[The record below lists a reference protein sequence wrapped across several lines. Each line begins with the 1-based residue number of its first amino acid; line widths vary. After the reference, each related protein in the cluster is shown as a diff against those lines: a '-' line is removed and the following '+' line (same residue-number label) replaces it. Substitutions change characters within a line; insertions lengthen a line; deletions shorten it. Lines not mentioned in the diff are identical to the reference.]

1 MGVKTRTPFLTGFST
16 LLCGRSK
23 ASMQEV
29 LWEKR
34 RKLLEGGVD
43 LQQQVRDEIDP
54 SILDRF
60 STTQRVRSYP
70 DPLVFWAFLFQVS
83 HDDSSCA
90 HAVSQ
95 VQQWAAQQGLPVPSA
110 STASYCEARGALP
123 EEMLRA
129 VHRSLC
135 GQLDANL
142 PESSRWRG
150 LRPLVEDGT
159 SAQMPDTEANRA
171 SWPCP
176 PAQNEGC
183 GLPVIKLDGL
193 IDLSHG
199 GLRDFAHCDLN
210 TSGLCAHQ
218 KLQGEYIKERDVLI
232 ADRLYSG
239 YEIIAGLRQRGAH
252 FIGRTHQSRKIDF
265 RKGRR
270 IGPDERIVVW
280 NKPRYAPKGSRLD
293 AAGWEALPASLE
305 VRLIRCQG
313 PDRQGKV
320 RVRYVVTTLLDHET
334 YPPEEVA
341 SLYLHRWE
349 IEVRFRDIKTTLG
362 MELLRTKSPELI
374 LGSAHAHDLLQP
386 DPPADAKGRGRPW
399 SQSSA
404 PELPW
409 NPAGATSLPGGVC
422 RPRQGSH
429 PARVPNGNHVGE
441 NRGAQR
447 GRTPGPQGAS
457 TRQTK
462 AQMHPMDAKA
472 QTRLLRAFPDRRL
485 STENPRRSGL
495 TECHSR

>member
-1 MGVKTRTPFLTGFST
+1 
-16 LLCGRSK
+16 
-23 ASMQEV
+23 MQEV

-54 SILDRF
+54 SILERF

-159 SAQMPDTEANRA
+159 SAQMPDTGANRA

-334 YPPEEVA
+334 YPAEEVA

-374 LGSAHAHDLLQP
+374 LKEVL
-386 DPPADAKGRGRPW
+386 
-399 SQSSA
+399 
-404 PELPW
+404 
-409 NPAGATSLPGGVC
+409 
-422 RPRQGSH
+422 
-429 PARVPNGNHVGE
+429 
-441 NRGAQR
+441 
-447 GRTPGPQGAS
+447 
-457 TRQTK
+457 
-462 AQMHPMDAKA
+462 MHMIFYNLI
-472 QTRLLRAFPDRRL
+472 RLLMLKAGVVHGVNHRRL
-485 STENPRRSGL
+485 SFRGTQQVLQVCREGFVGLGERPILRERQTAIMWERIAERSVVERPGRNEPRRVKRRPKCTQWMQKPRHEYFEHFRSEDSPRKIL
-495 TECHSR
+495 DEVA